1 MHEIVREWFEESIE
15 TAQKSLALSDVV
27 SQAAGV
33 MVNALKAGR
42 RILVCGNGG
51 SAADSQHFAA
61 ELIGRF
67 ETERAALPC
76 VALTTDTSI
85 LTAMS
90 NDYGYDSVFARQVSA
105 LGAPG
110 DVLVGISTSGN
121 SASVE
126 RALVEGRSKGMSLVA
141 LLGRDGGRIGTL
153 EDVCRILV
161 PSSRTSV
168 IQQVHITILHAW
180 ARVIDDAF
188 RGASM

>member
-1 MHEIVREWFEESIE
+1 MHEIVRGYFEESIE
-15 TAQKSLALSDVV
+15 AARKSVALADVV
-27 SQAAGV
+27 TEAAGLIV
-33 MVNALKAGR
+33 SALKAGH

-51 SAADSQHFAA
+51 SAADAQHFAA

-126 RALVEGRSKGMSLVA
+126 RALVEGRSKGMLLVA
-141 LLGRDGGRIGTL
+141 LLGRDGGRIGKH

-161 PSSRTSV
+161 PSSRTSL

-180 ARVIDDAF
+180 ARVIDEAF
-188 RGASM
+188 RGA

>member
-1 MHEIVREWFEESIE
+1 MQELVRGWFDESVE
-15 TAQKSLALSDVV
+15 AAQKSLVLSEVV
-27 SQAAGV
+27 TEAAGL
-33 MVNALKAGR
+33 MVNALKSGR

-67 ETERAALPC
+67 EIDRVSLPC
-76 VALTTDTSI
+76 IALTTDTSI

-90 NDYGYDSVFARQVSA
+90 NDRGYDTVFARQVSA

-126 RALVEGRSKGMSLVA
+126 HAFVEGRSKGMSLVA
-141 LLGRDGGRIGTL
+141 LLGKDGGRIGKL
-153 EDVCRILV
+153 DNVCRIVV

-168 IQQVHITILHAW
+168 IQQIHITIVHAW
-180 ARVIDDAF
+180 ARVIDEAF
-188 RGASM
+188 R